1 MGHWQAGGWLKL
13 LWIAGGERCDTL
25 PTGRDGPKAG
35 PGPPST
41 YTKRTQPFV
50 RRSGLPSHTQR
61 ERETR
66 RTRHAESAP
75 AHSRVLTLTVS
86 QAGEHRRLPGRQA
99 GRQAEAG
106 RGRQAGGQARQ
117 PRHVT
122 TPTALP
128 SLGSIRSR
136 SGGRV
141 SPTFPSSSTATL
153 CPRCP
158 RLTRSSLLV
167 RSLVLS
173 GAPFRAATL
182 PLPLRCHL
190 IPDLLVVVLLP
201 LPHASADALF
211 RKRAR
216 SCLSFSP
223 RFFSFSRILAFRPC
237 LLSDPSV

>member
-1 MGHWQAGGWLKL
+1 MQTVRRAVGHWQAGGWLKL

-99 GRQAEAG
+99 GRQRQAEAG
-106 RGRQAGGQARQ
+106 RQAGKQGSHGTLLRQ
-117 PRHVT
+117 RHC
-122 TPTALP
+122 LP
-128 SLGSIRSR
+128 SARFGLAR
-136 SGGRV
+136 
-141 SPTFPSSSTATL
+141 AAA
-153 CPRCP
+153 
-158 RLTRSSLLV
+158 LV
-167 RSLVLS
+167 RLS
-173 GAPFRAATL
+173 R
-182 PLPLRCHL
+182 LRR
-190 IPDLLVVVLLP
+190 PPRSVLVVL
-201 LPHASADALF
+201 D
-211 RKRAR
+211 
-216 SCLSFSP
+216 
-223 RFFSFSRILAFRPC
+223 
-237 LLSDPSV
+237 